1 MNSVP
6 RPTGREAIKAWNRQ
20 KIIDATIDV
29 INRHGI
35 AGTTIARV
43 VKRANVSMGLVNVH
57 FKSKDALLTQVL
69 QQMAEAY
76 GLHWRARID
85 SAAQDPVARI
95 WAMVLADFD
104 ASMLNLKNLGVW
116 FAFRAQVRAKPEYLD
131 LIGTREPEQ
140 VQLMVSLFRK
150 LNRKTGLKHDPEV
163 VTRLLTVMTE
173 GMWTEFHLD
182 PGQFDR
188 SGALGSI
195 FLFLDV
201 MYPDCFPKP
210 GSDLPA
216 VEPGDK

>member
-1 MNSVP
+1 MNSEP

-29 INRHGI
+29 INSHGI

-57 FKSKDALLTQVL
+57 FKSKDALLTEVL
-69 QQMAEAY
+69 QQMAQAY
-76 GLHWRARID
+76 GLHWRQRVD
-85 SAAQDPVARI
+85 KAAQDPVSLI

-104 ASMLNLKNLGVW
+104 ANVLNLENLGVW

-140 VQLMVSLFRK
+140 VQFFISQFRK
-150 LNRKTGLKHDPEV
+150 LNVKTSREYDPMML
-163 VTRLLTVMTE
+163 TQLLTAMVA
-173 GMWTEFHLD
+173 GMWIEFHLD
-182 PGQFDR
+182 PGKFDR
-188 SGALGSI
+188 SGALQGL

-201 MYPDCFPKP
+201 FYPGCFPAP
-210 GSDLPA
+210 DNGRSI
-216 VEPGDK
+216 VEIKGG